1 MQIKLN
7 QNEIQQALA
16 EFIQKR
22 SSSKITL
29 TAFDLKGMRSEEGY
43 HANIEIEYE
52 DVSYEEFVPKLVS
65 FAKTQTS
72 PEPVNKEPKQFEPE
86 YSQEEMF
93 QMRDILELMRVNVNH
108 SNTEQISS
116 LVQAGSDKVKQFFE
130 PRPDYQAM
138 LDDFTTHQELA
149 IQTKAAHKE
158 PVDIEVNESETEEP
172 LVSLDD
178 VDKAKDEAA
187 YEQEQ
192 QQDQE
197 PDLNEDDEAPFDTGS
212 EEPVEKPKY
221 DLKNL
226 FAQPASQ
233 NSKTTVVQVKPT
245 NPLFG

>member
-72 PEPVNKEPKQFEPE
+72 PEPINKEPKQPEPE
-86 YSQEEMF
+86 YSQEEML

-108 SNTEQISS
+108 SNTKQISS
-116 LVQAGSDKVKQFFE
+116 LVQSGSDKVKQFFE
-130 PRPDYQAM
+130 TRPDYQAM
-138 LDDFTTHQELA
+138 LDDFTIQQELN
-149 IQTKAAHKE
+149 IQTEAAHKE
-158 PVDIEVNESETEEP
+158 PVDIEVSEPEIEEP
-172 LVSLDD
+172 LVLDN
-178 VDKAKDEAA
+178 VNKAEDEVA
-187 YEQEQ
+187 YEQKQQ

-197 PDLNEDDEAPFDTGS
+197 PDLNEDDEAPFDTGL
-212 EEPVEKPKY
+212 EEPEEKPKS

-226 FAQPASQ
+226 FAQPVSH

>member
-72 PEPVNKEPKQFEPE
+72 PEPVNKEPKQLEPE

-93 QMRDILELMRVNVNH
+93 QMRDILELMRINVNH

-130 PRPDYQAM
+130 TRPDYQAM
-138 LDDFTTHQELA
+138 LDDFTTRQELA
-149 IQTKAAHKE
+149 IQTEVVHKAS
-158 PVDIEVNESETEEP
+158 VDIEVNESETEEP
-172 LVSLDD
+172 LVL
-178 VDKAKDEAA
+178 DEAA
-187 YEQEQ
+187 YEQE
-192 QQDQE
+192 
-197 PDLNEDDEAPFDTGS
+197 PDLDEDEETPFDTGS
-212 EEPVEKPKY
+212 EEPEEKPKF

-226 FAQPASQ
+226 FSQPVSN
-233 NSKTTVVQVKPT
+233 NSKTTVVPVKPT

>member
-72 PEPVNKEPKQFEPE
+72 PEPVNKEPKQSEPE
-86 YSQEEMF
+86 YSQEEML

-116 LVQAGSDKVKQFFE
+116 LVQTGSDKVKQFFE
-130 PRPDYQAM
+130 TRSDYQAM
-138 LDDFTTHQELA
+138 LDDFTTR
-149 IQTKAAHKE
+149 KE
-158 PVDIEVNESETEEP
+158 PVDIEVSEPETEEP
-172 LVSLDD
+172 LVLDD
-178 VDKAKDEAA
+178 VNKTKDEAV
-187 YEQEQ
+187 YKQEQ

-197 PDLNEDDEAPFDTGS
+197 PDLNEDEETPFDTGS
-212 EEPVEKPKY
+212 KEPEEKPKS

-226 FAQPASQ
+226 FAQPVSH

>member
-7 QNEIQQALA
+7 QNEIQQALV

-72 PEPVNKEPKQFEPE
+72 PEPVNKEPKQSEPE
-86 YSQEEMF
+86 YSQEELL

-116 LVQAGSDKVKQFFE
+116 LVQSGSDKVKQFFE
-130 PRPDYQAM
+130 TRPDYQAM
-138 LDDFTTHQELA
+138 LDDFTTRQELA
-149 IQTKAAHKE
+149 IQTKVVHKE
-158 PVDIEVNESETEEP
+158 PVNIEVSEPKAEEP
-172 LVSLDD
+172 LVLDD
-178 VDKAKDEAA
+178 VDKTEN
-187 YEQEQ
+187 E
-192 QQDQE
+192 QDQE
-197 PDLNEDDEAPFDTGS
+197 PDLNEDEETPFDTGS
-212 EEPVEKPKY
+212 EEPEEKPKC

-226 FAQPASQ
+226 FAQPVSS
-233 NSKTTVVQVKPT
+233 NYKTTVVQVKPT

>member
-72 PEPVNKEPKQFEPE
+72 PEPVNKEPKQSEPE
-86 YSQEEMF
+86 YSQEEML

-108 SNTEQISS
+108 SNTEQINS
-116 LVQAGSDKVKQFFE
+116 LVQSGSDKVKQFFE
-130 PRPDYQAM
+130 TRPDYQAM
-138 LDDFTTHQELA
+138 LDDFTTQQELA
-149 IQTKAAHKE
+149 IKTPASYKE
-158 PVDIEVNESETEEP
+158 PVNIEVSEPETEEP
-172 LVSLDD
+172 SVLDD
-178 VDKAKDEAA
+178 VNKAEDETV

-197 PDLNEDDEAPFDTGS
+197 PDLNEDEETPFDTGS
-212 EEPVEKPKY
+212 KEPEEKPKS

-226 FAQPASQ
+226 FAQPVSH

>member
-7 QNEIQQALA
+7 QHEIQQALT

-65 FAKTQTS
+65 FAKEQTS
-72 PEPVNKEPKQFEPE
+72 SEPVNKEPKQSEPE
-86 YSQEEMF
+86 YSQEEML

-130 PRPDYQAM
+130 TRPDYQAM
-138 LDDFTTHQELA
+138 LDDFTTRQELA
-149 IQTKAAHKE
+149 IKTAATYKE
-158 PVDIEVNESETEEP
+158 PVNIEITEPETEKP
-172 LVSLDD
+172 L
-178 VDKAKDEAA
+178 KDEAA

-192 QQDQE
+192 RQDQE
-197 PDLNEDDEAPFDTGS
+197 PDLNEDKEIPFDTGS
-212 EEPVEKPKY
+212 KEPEEKSKP

-226 FAQPASQ
+226 FAQPVSS

>member
-72 PEPVNKEPKQFEPE
+72 PEPVNKEPKQSEPE
-86 YSQEEMF
+86 YSQEEML

-116 LVQAGSDKVKQFFE
+116 LVQTGSDKVKQFFE
-130 PRPDYQAM
+130 TRPDYQAM

-149 IQTKAAHKE
+149 IKTEVAHKAS
-158 PVDIEVNESETEEP
+158 VDIEVNESETEEP
-172 LVSLDD
+172 LVLDD
-178 VDKAKDEAA
+178 VNKTKDEAA

-192 QQDQE
+192 HQDQE
-197 PDLNEDDEAPFDTGS
+197 PDLNENDEAPFDTGS
-212 EEPVEKPKY
+212 EEPEEKPKS

-226 FAQPASQ
+226 FAQPVSH

>member
-72 PEPVNKEPKQFEPE
+72 LEPVNKEPKQIEPE
-86 YSQEEMF
+86 YSQEEML

-108 SNTEQISS
+108 SNTEQISF
-116 LVQAGSDKVKQFFE
+116 LVQTGSDKIKQFFE
-130 PRPDYQAM
+130 TRPDYQAM
-138 LDDFTTHQELA
+138 LDDFTTRQELA
-149 IQTKAAHKE
+149 IKTEAAHKE
-158 PVDIEVNESETEEP
+158 PVNIKVSEPEVKEP
-172 LVSLDD
+172 SVLDD
-178 VDKAKDEAA
+178 VDEAEDESA

-197 PDLNEDDEAPFDTGS
+197 PDLDEDEETPFDTGS
-212 EEPVEKPKY
+212 KEPEEKPKS

-226 FAQPASQ
+226 FAQPVS
-233 NSKTTVVQVKPT
+233 NNYKTTVVQVKPT

>member
-7 QNEIQQALA
+7 QHEIQQALT

-22 SSSKITL
+22 SSSKVTL

-43 HANIEIEYE
+43 HANIEIEYD

-65 FAKTQTS
+65 FAKEQTNS
-72 PEPVNKEPKQFEPE
+72 EPVNKEPKQDEPE
-86 YSQEEMF
+86 YSQKEML

-108 SNTEQISS
+108 NNTEQISS

-130 PRPDYQAM
+130 TRPDYQAM
-138 LDDFTTHQELA
+138 LDDFTTRQELA
-149 IQTKAAHKE
+149 IQTEAAHKE
-158 PVDIEVNESETEEP
+158 PVDIEVSEPEAEEP
-172 LVSLDD
+172 LVLDD
-178 VDKAKDEAA
+178 VDNAEDEAA
-187 YEQEQ
+187 YEQEQQ

-197 PDLNEDDEAPFDTGS
+197 PDLNEDEETPFDNGS
-212 EEPVEKPKY
+212 EEPEKNPKS

-226 FAQPASQ
+226 FAQPVSD
-233 NSKTTVVQVKPT
+233 NSKTTVVKVKPT

>member
-65 FAKTQTS
+65 FVKTQTS
-72 PEPVNKEPKQFEPE
+72 SEPVNKEPKQIEPE

-130 PRPDYQAM
+130 TRPDYQAM
-138 LDDFTTHQELA
+138 LDDFTTRQELA

-158 PVDIEVNESETEEP
+158 PVDIEVSEPKAEEP
-172 LVSLDD
+172 LVLDD
-178 VDKAKDEAA
+178 IDKAEDGAA

-197 PDLNEDDEAPFDTGS
+197 PDLNEDEETLFDTGS
-212 EEPVEKPKY
+212 EEPEEKLKP

-226 FAQPASQ
+226 FAQPVSH

>member
-72 PEPVNKEPKQFEPE
+72 PEPVNKEPKQSEPE
-86 YSQEEMF
+86 YSQEEML

-116 LVQAGSDKVKQFFE
+116 LVQTGSDKVKQFFE
-130 PRPDYQAM
+130 TRPDYQAM
-138 LDDFTTHQELA
+138 LDDFITRQELA
-149 IQTKAAHKE
+149 IQTEVAHKE
-158 PVDIEVNESETEEP
+158 PVDIGVSEPETEGP
-172 LVSLDD
+172 LVLDD
-178 VDKAKDEAA
+178 VNKTKDEAA

-197 PDLNEDDEAPFDTGS
+197 PNLNEDEETPFDTGS
-212 EEPVEKPKY
+212 KEPEEKPKS
-221 DLKNL
+221 DLKNF
-226 FAQPASQ
+226 FAQPVSH